1 MSAQTAQTGMQPSI
15 IDERYLPLSPLQV
28 LTRRAR
34 EGQLGV
40 IPVIVA
46 LVVIVITF
54 QSINPNFIS
63 PSNLVNLSTQVAYV
77 GLLAMGINLV
87 LLLGQIDLSLAQIG
101 GLTASLFGVLM
112 MREGLNPL
120 LSVIVMFAIGITL
133 GLIQGWFFAAVGIPA
148 FVVTLAGLLAFS
160 GLTLI
165 TLGSQKNLSVTDS
178 FVFSLAN
185 FYFPAV
191 VAYAFGALLI
201 GVFVVGQVRD
211 AILRRRAGLAATSF
225 VLIGIRGVLLA
236 AVVFGFLIAINYDFG
251 LSLPFF
257 VFGVIA
263 IGIDLMLRKT
273 RYGQNVYAVGGNLEA
288 ARRSGIHVTWI
299 RISVFMIAAGL
310 ATLFGL
316 MKAGVTTNAGST
328 LVGTQDLLTAI
339 AAAVIGGTSLFGG
352 RGTAW
357 APVLGA
363 LVVAS
368 INNGLYLI
376 GFNSDAQQ
384 IITALVLLAA
394 VVLDATA
401 QRGQRV
407 IDALPRHGRPRAL
420 LAAIMRTSQHTPE
433 ADPEPS
439 ARRREELTAVAGTVT
454 GRSVNGDSGRKPAPT
469 SSKPARAQENSR
481 QSAKSRRQQ
490 AKGTNGSARPDSTA
504 RPIGTVRL
512 DPDQERPTSAG
523 GSSKINGN
531 GSGAPTSNGHRA
543 NGNGVGRNG
552 TNGSD
557 GSKINGRSTKING
570 AGGKNGSKING
581 DSTKVNGSSS
591 NGTKRNGNSPKT
603 NGSNGSNGKAVKGQ
617 QPETVG
623 QSRK

>member
-1 MSAQTAQTGMQPSI
+1 MSAQSGSAGMQPSL

-28 LTRRAR
+28 ITRRAR

-46 LVVIVITF
+46 LIVIVITF
-54 QSINPNFIS
+54 QSINNNFIS

-101 GLTASLFGVLM
+101 GLTASLLGVLM

-120 LSVIVMFAIGITL
+120 LSVVIMFAVGITL

-165 TLGSQKNLSVTDS
+165 TLGSQKNLSITDS
-178 FVFSLAN
+178 FAFDLAN
-185 FYFPAV
+185 FYFPAA
-191 VAYAFGALLI
+191 VAYVFGALLI
-201 GVFVVGQVRD
+201 GIFVVGQVRD
-211 AILRRRAGLAATSF
+211 AVLRRRAGLAATSF
-225 VLIGIRGVLLA
+225 VLIGIRGALLA

-299 RISVFMIAAGL
+299 RISIFMIAAGL

-420 LAAIMRTSQHTPE
+420 LAAIMRTSQSTPE
-433 ADPEPS
+433 EDPEPT

-454 GRSVNGDSGRKPAPT
+454 GRTVSGATSRKPAAT
-469 SSKPARAQENSR
+469 SSKPARAQ
-481 QSAKSRRQQ
+481 ASRRPSGKSSQEP
-490 AKGTNGSARPDSTA
+490 TNGTDGTTRPL
-504 RPIGTVRL
+504 GTVRL
-512 DPDQERPTSAG
+512 DPDLEHDTTG
-523 GSSKINGN
+523 GGSSTINGNRSNGHDANGHDTNGHANGGESSKINGR
-531 GSGAPTSNGHRA
+531 TTKI
-543 NGNGVGRNG
+543 NG
-552 TNGSD
+552 TAAKS
-557 GSKINGRSTKING
+557 GSKINGASTKSNG
-570 AGGKNGSKING
+570 ASKNGAKPHG
-581 DSTKVNGSSS
+581 NGSQ
-591 NGTKRNGNSPKT
+591 T
-603 NGSNGSNGKAVKGQ
+603 NPTNGKAANGQ
-617 QPETVG
+617 HPETVG
-623 QSRK
+623 RSRK

>member
-1 MSAQTAQTGMQPSI
+1 MSSNTTSGAMQPSL
-15 IDERYLPLSPLQV
+15 IDERYLPLSPLQMIS
-28 LTRRAR
+28 RRAR

-54 QSINPNFIS
+54 QSINSNFIS

-112 MREGLNPL
+112 MREGVNPL
-120 LSVIVMFAIGITL
+120 LSVLIMFAIGIGL

-160 GLTLI
+160 GMTLI
-165 TLGSQKNLSVTDS
+165 TLGNQKNLSVTDS
-178 FVFSLAN
+178 FVFGLAN

-191 VAYAFGALLI
+191 LAYVFGALVVGI
-201 GVFVVGQVRD
+201 FVVGQVRD
-211 AILRRRAGLAATSF
+211 AMLRRRAGLAATSY
-225 VLIGIRGVLLA
+225 VLIGLRGALLA

-251 LSLPFF
+251 LGLPFF
-257 VFGVIA
+257 VFAVVAIA
-263 IGIDLMLRKT
+263 IDLMLRKT
-273 RYGQNVYAVGGNLEA
+273 RHGQNIYAIGGNLEA
-288 ARRSGIHVTWI
+288 ARRSGIHVTWV
-299 RISVFMIAAGL
+299 RISVFMIAGGL

-420 LAAIMRTSQHTPE
+420 VAAILRTSQKTPE
-433 ADPEPS
+433 PEPES
-439 ARRREELTAVAGTVT
+439 NARRREELTAVAGTVT
-454 GRSVNGDSGRKPAPT
+454 GRNVGAAANRKPVPT
-469 SSKPARAQENSR
+469 STKPARAQQQNSAR
-481 QSAKSRRQQ
+481 QGHDPKTETA
-490 AKGTNGSARPDSTA
+490 TNGN
-504 RPIGTVRL
+504 
-512 DPDQERPTSAG
+512 
-523 GSSKINGN
+523 GSSKING
-531 GSGAPTSNGHRA
+531 
-543 NGNGVGRNG
+543 
-552 TNGSD
+552 
-557 GSKINGRSTKING
+557 KSTKING
-570 AGGKNGSKING
+570 NAGKNGAKTNG
-581 DSTKVNGSSS
+581 AAANGAKATGSSAKANGAKS
-591 NGTKRNGNSPKT
+591 NGNGTKANGADGNV
-603 NGSNGSNGKAVKGQ
+603 NGR
-617 QPETVG
+617 QPAKVG
-623 QSRK
+623 RSRK